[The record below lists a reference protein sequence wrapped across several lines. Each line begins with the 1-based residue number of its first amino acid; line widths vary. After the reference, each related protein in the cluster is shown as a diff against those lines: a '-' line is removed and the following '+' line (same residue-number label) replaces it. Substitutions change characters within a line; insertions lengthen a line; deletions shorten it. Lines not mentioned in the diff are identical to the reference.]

1 MEIPKAQKRSFEARV
16 NEDLEEI
23 YDEFAE
29 NYDRIAFPYVSP
41 TVMIGLICRYLKP
54 DSKILDAGVGT
65 GMVGKI
71 LQVLGYQ
78 DLHGIDLSPGMLQK
92 AREKQVYQSLERMI
106 LGEHLDFTSGSFD
119 AAICVGTFTEK
130 HAPPTS
136 LDELVRVVRK
146 DGIIMFSTRADVD
159 LGFRQR
165 QEELEESGKWTLV
178 EETNSFQSLPYSH
191 PEMLLS
197 IFVYRIL

>member
-1 MEIPKAQKRSFEARV
+1 MEIQKSVDRTFGV
-16 NEDLEEI
+16 QDNEDLQEV

-29 NYDRIAFPYVSP
+29 TYDQIAFPYVSP
-41 TVMIGLICRYLKP
+41 TVMIGVICRYLKP

-71 LQVLGYQ
+71 LQVLGYK

-92 AREKQVYQSLERMI
+92 AREKKIYQSLERMV
-106 LGEHLDFTSGSFD
+106 LGEPLDLASGSFD

-146 DGIIMFSTRADVD
+146 DGIVMFSTRADVD
-159 LGFRQR
+159 LGFLKR
-165 QEELEESGKWTLV
+165 QEKLEKSGKWTLL
-178 EETNSFQSLPYSH
+178 EKTNTFQSLPYSH
-191 PEMLLS
+191 PEMLLNV
-197 IFVYRIL
+197 FAYRVL

>member
-1 MEIPKAQKRSFEARV
+1 MEIPKAQKRSFEAQD
-16 NEDLEEI
+16 NADLQEI

-29 NYDRIAFPYVSP
+29 NYDQIAFPYVSP
-41 TVMIGLICRYLKP
+41 TVMIGVICRYLKP
-54 DSKILDAGVGT
+54 EYKILDAGVGT

-136 LDELVRVVRK
+136 LDELVRVVRQ
-146 DGIIMFSTRADVD
+146 DGMVIFSTRADVD
-159 LGFRQR
+159 LGFLQR
-165 QEELEESGKWTLV
+165 QKELEESGKWILV
-178 EETNSFQSLPYSH
+178 EETNTFQSLPYSH

-197 IFVYRIL
+197 VFVYRVL

>member
-1 MEIPKAQKRSFEARV
+1 MEIPKPQERSFEARD

-29 NYDRIAFPYVSP
+29 TYDQIAFPYISP
-41 TVMIGLICRYLKP
+41 TVMTGVVCRYLQP

-65 GMVGKI
+65 GMLGKI

-78 DLHGIDLSPGMLQK
+78 DLHGIDLSLGMLQK
-92 AREKQVYQSLERMI
+92 AREKKVYQSLERMI
-106 LGEHLDFTSGSFD
+106 LGEHLNFTSGSFD

-136 LDELVRVVRK
+136 LNELVRVVRK
-146 DGIIMFSTRADVD
+146 DGIVMFSTRADLD
-159 LGFRQR
+159 LGFLQ
-165 QEELEESGKWTLV
+165 QQKELEKSGKWTLL
-178 EETNSFQSLPYSH
+178 EETNTFQSLPYSH
-191 PEMLLS
+191 PKMLLS